1 MAYKSLSDARAA
13 FDKAMSSG
21 KATASDWGS
30 YYHNTASDSSGS
42 KVTNSGAHY
51 TYNPDGSAYYT
62 DNNGN
67 RTQLSDKRGSAGYVN
82 GEFHGDG
89 NGGHTAVGYDP
100 SYSGVNSAPRELTSD
115 EKAYY
120 DNLVQQ
126 AMQQKYGW
134 SAGSVGSTAGNNGYN
149 ADLQYALKQS
159 GMTADQY
166 RQDLLNRVGT
176 LRSDGRYVTQAEIDT
191 ELNRLGLNNLQTGG
205 QGNLYKTGDTL
216 DVFGDGNLWVFDGTQ
231 FVPQGGRGQ
240 MGNAMAPT
248 YGNNQYPS
256 FGGNSAAM
264 DYYQQAMAQ
273 AEAAQKAR
281 LEALMGQIDAQR
293 PGIQSQADDAA
304 RQAYINQRL
313 GQQAA
318 RENLAAS
325 GLANTGISETTN
337 LGLQTAYQQ
346 ALDSINQNKQSAL
359 QGLDQAKVQ
368 AQSTGNADIASLQS
382 QYLQQMATM
391 KQEYEQEMY
400 NRWLTEQQLTARQS
414 DADWNKQLAMQQ
426 YNYQL
431 QQMQQAQGDS
441 ESDRLY
447 KLLNAGVL
455 SPEVLQWAGLN
466 SADDYYNML
475 RQMQIAQT
483 VPKTSSGRS
492 ARQVSSGNSY
502 DGLFADTSGSGS
514 TAAAATQSGGG
525 LFNATYNG
533 KQYQLTADEL
543 STLIRTQQPIDYLS
557 NLLR

>member
-21 KATASDWGS
+21 KASASDWGS
-30 YYHNTASDSSGS
+30 YYHSTANNSSGG

-51 TYNPDGSAYYT
+51 TYKPDGSAYYT
-62 DNNGN
+62 DSNGN
-67 RTQLSDKRGSAGYVN
+67 QTQLSGQRGTDSYVN
-82 GEFHGDG
+82 GEFHSDG
-89 NGGHTAVGYDP
+89 NGGHTSVGYDP

-120 DNLVQQ
+120 DNLVEQ

-134 SAGSVGSTAGNNGYN
+134 SAGGAGSTTGNNKGYN
-149 ADLQYALKQS
+149 ANLQYALQQS
-159 GMTADQY
+159 GMTAEAY

-191 ELNRLGLNNLQTGG
+191 ELNRLGLNSMQQAG
-205 QGNLYKTGDTL
+205 QSSLYKVGDTI
-216 DVFGDGNLWVFDGTQ
+216 DPYGDGQLWVFNGQQ
-231 FVPQGGRGQ
+231 FVPQNGQ
-240 MGNAMAPT
+240 MSGQMMPN
-248 YGNNQYPS
+248 YNNTQYPS
-256 FGGNSAAM
+256 FNGNSAAM

-293 PGIQSQADDAA
+293 PGIQNQADDAA

-325 GLANTGISETTN
+325 GLSNTGVSETTN

-346 ALDSINQNKQSAL
+346 ALDGINQNKQSAL

-368 AQSTGNADIASLQS
+368 AQSTGNADIAGLQS
-382 QYLQQMATM
+382 QYAQQMATM
-391 KQEYEQEMY
+391 QQQYEQEMY
-400 NRWLTEQQLTARQS
+400 NRWLTNQQMQMQQS
-414 DADWNKQLAMQQ
+414 QTGWERQLAMQQ

-475 RQMQIAQT
+475 HQMQIAQT
-483 VPKTSSGRS
+483 VPKTGRS
-492 ARQVSSGNSY
+492 GGSRSS
-502 DGLFADTSGSGS
+502 DDADLFSDA
-514 TAAAATQSGGG
+514 QSGLSKTLSLYDLFPAGASMG
-525 LFNATYNG
+525 LGQGISLGTDFG
-533 KQYQLTADEL
+533 KSILKGL
-543 STLIRTQQPIDYLS
+543 K
-557 NLLR
+557 

>member
-67 RTQLSDKRGSAGYVN
+67 RTQLSDKRGSTGYVN

-100 SYSGVNSAPRELTSD
+100 SYSGVSSAPRELTSD

-191 ELNRLGLNNLQTGG
+191 ELNRLGLSNMQQAG
-205 QGNLYKTGDTL
+205 QSSLYKVGETVDL
-216 DVFGDGNLWVFDGTQ
+216 FGDGQLWVFNGQ
-231 FVPQGGRGQ
+231 QLVP
-240 MGNAMAPT
+240 MSNNKAPT

-325 GLANTGISETTN
+325 GLSNTGISETTN

-368 AQSTGNADIASLQS
+368 AQSTGNADIAGLQS
-382 QYLQQMATM
+382 QFAQQMATM
-391 KQEYEQEMY
+391 QQQYEQEMY

-483 VPKTSSGRS
+483 VPKTGRS
-492 ARQVSSGNSY
+492 G
-502 DGLFADTSGSGS
+502 GSK
-514 TAAAATQSGGG
+514 SGGTSTQDIFTDNTATAGGDTG

-533 KQYQLTADEL
+533 KPYQLTTDEL

>member
-191 ELNRLGLNNLQTGG
+191 ELNRLGLSNMQQAG
-205 QGNLYKTGDTL
+205 QSSLYKVGETVDL
-216 DVFGDGNLWVFDGTQ
+216 FGDGQLWVFNGQ
-231 FVPQGGRGQ
+231 QLVP
-240 MGNAMAPT
+240 MSNNKAPT

-325 GLANTGISETTN
+325 GLSNTGISETTN

-368 AQSTGNADIASLQS
+368 AQSTGNADIAGLQS
-382 QYLQQMATM
+382 QFAQQMATM
-391 KQEYEQEMY
+391 QQQYEQEMY

-475 RQMQIAQT
+475 RQMQVAQT
-483 VPKTSSGRS
+483 VPKTGRS
-492 ARQVSSGNSY
+492 G
-502 DGLFADTSGSGS
+502 GSK
-514 TAAAATQSGGG
+514 SGGTSTQDIFTDNTATAGGDTG

-533 KQYQLTADEL
+533 KPYQLTTDEL

>member
-1 MAYKSLSDARAA
+1 MGPDLSGMIPLDALEAQAA
-13 FDKAMSSG
+13 G
-21 KATASDWGS
+21 
-30 YYHNTASDSSGS
+30 
-42 KVTNSGAHY
+42 V
-51 TYNPDGSAYYT
+51 
-62 DNNGN
+62 
-67 RTQLSDKRGSAGYVN
+67 RRLSAGVADLAGTAEN
-82 GEFHGDG
+82 MLAGMQEVRDAGQWAEARDG
-89 NGGHTAVGYDP
+89 LYRFEQDVMQELDSAGAADDLQARWKKALADRLP
-100 SYSGVNSAPRELTSD
+100 SYLPEKMSG
-115 EKAYY
+115 
-120 DNLVQQ
+120 
-126 AMQQKYGW
+126 
-134 SAGSVGSTAGNNGYN
+134 
-149 ADLQYALKQS
+149 
-159 GMTADQY
+159 
-166 RQDLLNRVGT
+166 RVK
-176 LRSDGRYVTQAEIDT
+176 GRVE
-191 ELNRLGLNNLQTGG
+191 
-205 QGNLYKTGDTL
+205 
-216 DVFGDGNLWVFDGTQ
+216 
-231 FVPQGGRGQ
+231 
-240 MGNAMAPT
+240 
-248 YGNNQYPS
+248 
-256 FGGNSAAM
+256 
-264 DYYQQAMAQ
+264 
-273 AEAAQKAR
+273 
-281 LEALMGQIDAQR
+281 
-293 PGIQSQADDAA
+293 
-304 RQAYINQRL
+304 
-313 GQQAA
+313 AA